1 MDIHT
6 AENLKELDSK
16 VRQGTSASLS
26 KIEEQN
32 VVLERIEAYTETT
45 MIRSAVS
52 DKSLHSIATS
62 LSRIE
67 ALASSAASAAM
78 SQQGEDREIAKAHR
92 WSKHRSTGDLER
104 RRRRSGSSVISRKAS
119 VASTTSLP
127 AVPNIPGKHLST
139 AEPPRLSEVSEGST
153 YWNNSCKDTQTPWTS
168 LYADSKHTSFEPPI
182 SASANGSAP
191 TKVAMVDTSLH
202 QQHQLFHRITQETVA
217 LVYPSTVVE
226 YISLIETIRAY
237 ESKVS
242 LLNLL
247 NFGSNLEGS
256 LAFQRQSTVCE
267 SDIYILARERDVLQ
281 DRLWAL
287 LDNLQDCR
295 RRRVFEGHSLYD
307 IDERFG
313 IKRLDSGSHKH
324 ATEMLSNEIQKE
336 GSHLLSCWSSNRDRI
351 NRWLLDCLKSDEHQ
365 ARLHRSML
373 ADPPIHDQYWT
384 WQVLRHW
391 YVDEAALGEELP
403 IPRSVG
409 AVDSHTFESSD
420 PIAEGD
426 KHQGIKVIES
436 GMF

>member
-1 MDIHT
+1 MDIYT
-6 AENLKELDSK
+6 AVNLKQLDSK
-16 VRQGTSASLS
+16 VQQGTSASLS

-45 MIRSAVS
+45 LIRSAVS

-78 SQQGEDREIAKAHR
+78 SEQAEDRENANAHR
-92 WSKHRSTGDLER
+92 WSKRRSTGDLKR
-104 RRRRSGSSVISRKAS
+104 IRRRSGSSVISCKAS
-119 VASTTSLP
+119 VASATSLP
-127 AVPNIPGKHLST
+127 AVPTIPEKHLST
-139 AEPPRLSEVSEGST
+139 TEPPRRSEVSEGST
-153 YWNNSCKDTQTPWTS
+153 YWNKSCKETQTPWTS
-168 LYADSKHTSFEPPI
+168 LYADSKHTSFEPQI
-182 SASANGSAP
+182 SVSASGSAP
-191 TKVAMVDTSLH
+191 TQVAMVDTSLH

-217 LVYPSTVVE
+217 LIYPSIVVE

-237 ESKVS
+237 ETKVS

-256 LAFQRQSTVCE
+256 PAFQRQSTLCE

-295 RRRVFEGHSLYD
+295 RSCVFEGHSLYD

-324 ATEMLSNEIQKE
+324 ANEMLSNEVQKE
-336 GSHLLSCWSSNRDRI
+336 GSHLLSCWSSNRDRV
-351 NRWLLDCLKSDEHQ
+351 NRWLLDCLKSDEQQ

-373 ADPPIHDQYWT
+373 ADSPVHDEYWT
-384 WQVLRHW
+384 RQVLRHW
-391 YVDEAALGEELP
+391 YVDGAAVGEELP

-409 AVDSHTFESSD
+409 AVDSHTFDSSD
-420 PIAEGD
+420 PIAEGGN
-426 KHQGIKVIES
+426 HQGIELFAS
-436 GMF
+436 SMF